1 MPQSLHHLISERGFD
16 SFRDGLEARFR
27 AHSLIYRIYY
37 SPEAAPLPSLLVRL
51 ENAERLGEVCVWES
65 GHCDITAGS
74 LADGETKDRH
84 VVLETAEGFHE
95 QLAALF
101 LYVTKREWT
110 HAA

>member
-1 MPQSLHHLISERGFD
+1 MSHSLKHLISERGFD
-16 SFRDGLEARFR
+16 RFRDGLEARFK
-27 AHSLIYRIYY
+27 AHHLSFRIHY
-37 SPEAAPLPSLLVRL
+37 SESSPHPSLLVGL
-51 ENAERLGEVCVWES
+51 ENAERLGEMCVWES
-65 GHCDITAGS
+65 GHCDITTGS

>member
-1 MPQSLHHLISERGFD
+1 MSQSLKHLISERGFD

-27 AHSLIYRIYY
+27 AHSLSFRIHY
-37 SPEAAPLPSLLVRL
+37 SEGSPLPSLLVGL
-51 ENAERLGEVCVWES
+51 ENAERAGEVCVWES

-74 LADGETKDRH
+74 VTDGAKDRH

-101 LYVTKREWT
+101 LYVTKNEWT
-110 HAA
+110 PAA

>member
-1 MPQSLHHLISERGFD
+1 MSQSLKHLISERGFD

-27 AHSLIYRIYY
+27 AHSLSFRIHY
-37 SPEAAPLPSLLVRL
+37 SEGSPLPSLLVCL
-51 ENAERLGEVCVWES
+51 ENAERAGEVCVWES

-74 LADGETKDRH
+74 LADGEAKDRH

-110 HAA
+110 QAA

>member
-1 MPQSLHHLISERGFD
+1 MSQSLKQLISERGFD

-27 AHSLIYRIYY
+27 AHRLSFRIHY
-37 SPEAAPLPSLLVRL
+37 SEGSPLPSLLVRL

-65 GHCDITAGS
+65 GQCDITAGS
-74 LADGETKDRH
+74 LDSSEARDKH
-84 VVLETAEGFHE
+84 IVLETADGFHE

-110 HAA
+110 PAA